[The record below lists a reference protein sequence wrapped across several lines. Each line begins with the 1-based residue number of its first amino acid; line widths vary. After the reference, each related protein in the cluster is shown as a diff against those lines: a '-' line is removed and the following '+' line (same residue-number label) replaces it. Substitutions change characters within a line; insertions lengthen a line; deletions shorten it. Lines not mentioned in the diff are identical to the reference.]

1 MGFWKAMLAALV
13 LCTACFA
20 IATVASDPAMAQQ
33 SGGKGKDKD
42 KQRPPPPP
50 PVRCPDLALATYQ
63 FVSEVPGAAPLADG
77 EVAILYDV
85 RNSGSAPYT
94 ATAAGQSL
102 TFEYTTP
109 GGPQQIASVTI
120 PGSDQATTGAVQL
133 GQGQSWRGYLRTA
146 LSAEARRRPLRLRIN
161 YATDAYHRPANDCD
175 TGNNEAV
182 VHLPV
187 Q

>member
-20 IATVASDPAMAQQ
+20 IVTVASNPAMAQQ
-33 SGGKGKDKD
+33 SGGKGKDKNE
-42 KQRPPPPP
+42 RAPPPPP
-50 PVRCPDLALATYQ
+50 PRCPDLALATYQ
-63 FVSEVPGAAPLADG
+63 FVSEVPGGPPLGAD

-85 RNSGSAPYT
+85 RNSGSAPYAGT
-94 ATAAGQSL
+94 AQGQSL

-120 PGSDQATTGAVQL
+120 PTSDQASSSPVQL
-133 GQGQSWRGYLRTA
+133 NQGQSWRGYLRTA
-146 LSAEARRRPLRLRIN
+146 MPAEARRRPLRLRID
-161 YATDAYHRPANDCD
+161 YATDRYHRPANDCD

-182 VHLPV
+182 VRLPV